1 MYELEEKLMETETVY
16 LLPELGAL
24 PGVVRQFVQEVLPW
38 GDVFAFYAPMGTG
51 KRPSSRLYVRSSG
64 HGRDQ

>member
-1 MYELEEKLMETETVY
+1 MYELEEKQMETETVY

-51 KRPSSRLYVRSSG
+51 KTTFIKALCE
-64 HGRDQ
+64 